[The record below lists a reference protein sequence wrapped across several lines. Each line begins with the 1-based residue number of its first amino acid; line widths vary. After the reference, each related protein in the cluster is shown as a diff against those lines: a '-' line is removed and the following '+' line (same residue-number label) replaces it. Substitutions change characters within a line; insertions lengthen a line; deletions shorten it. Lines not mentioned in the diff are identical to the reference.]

1 MWVPSEA
8 NDDVAR
14 FGLERDG
21 TLYFE
26 RDGELIET
34 TDGYEVLHYTGLDD
48 SEGTPIYESDILD
61 HGGAVA
67 TVEWA
72 VDGWKWDGKNLWLAS
87 GEAGGMVIGNR
98 YEHPELLESVAEV
111 HE

>member
-1 MWVPSEA
+1 MGTGAAVLPGWDGFSALSTRHHAMINRFRVWDGAHMWVPSEA

-48 SEGTPIYESDILD
+48 SEGTPIYESDILGHD
-61 HGGAVA
+61 GVVAAV
-67 TVEWA
+67 E
-72 VDGWKWDGKNLWLAS
+72 
-87 GEAGGMVIGNR
+87 
-98 YEHPELLESVAEV
+98 
-111 HE
+111 